1 MSALGDRATLLVMGG
16 RVENE
21 PDSVSVIGTSG
32 TTIAGIVTDGPCL
45 TNTFAALEE
54 GAGSGKPMSAA
65 TLTKICAQTS
75 TLLEQIVSTYAT
87 DVAQGEVGATGSGSA
102 SDEGPLAG
110 KCPTGLLYGRIQSG
124 KTVGMITLAA
134 LAIDNG
140 FRVIVVLTSD
150 NVKLVDQT
158 ATRFS
163 ALDGIVRSSTLVTS
177 WPADASHIR
186 KALPEVGLV
195 LVCAKNQSHLGSLV
209 DFLESI
215 DASKYP
221 ALIMD
226 DEADQATLDTTIN
239 AKSSGR
245 TNAPKFASTI
255 NRRTMKNDR
264 PDEMGRSVAEVLRHF
279 VFLQVTA
286 TPYALLLQNT
296 DNPLRPKF
304 TKLLEPGDGYTGG
317 EAFFSDSH
325 IEDGLAPLMF
335 VAEEESEALDRGTD
349 VVPEGLAAALAFF
362 LVAAGAQAVSDPVVA
377 RTKAQNFLCHTSQKK
392 GEHGKVAN
400 LIREY
405 LDRAGDAIRAPV
417 LAGEVSIHLAKAHA
431 ELAKTIGSPPDLASI
446 VKDLRQRLPRRQVI
460 VVNSDA
466 DNAEFGRGLN
476 FIIGG
481 NILGRGLTIENLL
494 VTYYLR
500 SAKVSQMDT
509 MLQHARMFGYR
520 SSIMQ
525 FTRVFVPHRLA
536 MRFHRIHTAEHHL
549 RALLADPDRRA
560 RIPVEIGEGLRS
572 TRPGVLDMNQI
583 LAYTPGQHI
592 YPGSPLVTYDS
603 VDRHMKVIA
612 LAKSMGAEFLPER
625 GKHQPVAISFGEM
638 SKLIAAAP
646 FDDDDEDTWDP
657 KALQGLLKSL
667 APRFGGKG
675 WLYTRQMQRKT
686 FARGALGG
694 AEVTRLGSLGE
705 PVLCLFQDVG
715 RAFKTN
721 PHGGDPFDEEF
732 SFPSLVLPDTEGM
745 PAHMFNVS
753 E

>member
-1 MSALGDRATLLVMGG
+1 
-16 RVENE
+16 VENE
-21 PDSVSVIGTSG
+21 AESANVVPGVGRKAVAIT
-32 TTIAGIVTDGPCL
+32 TDGTCI
-45 TNTFAALEE
+45 TNTLAALEE

-65 TLTKICAQTS
+65 TLAKICAQTS
-75 TLLEQIVSTYAT
+75 TLLEQIVSTYET
-87 DVAQGEVGATGSGSA
+87 DVASGEVGAAGSGRA
-102 SDEGPLAG
+102 SDAAPTAG
-110 KCPTGLLYGRIQSG
+110 RCPTGLLYGRIQSG

-163 ALDGIVRSSTLVTS
+163 ALDGIIRSSTLVAS

-195 LVCAKNQSHLGSLV
+195 LVCAKNQSHLDNLV

-245 TNAPKFASTI
+245 KNAPKFASTI
-255 NRRTMKNDR
+255 NRRTVKNDR
-264 PDEMGRSVAEVLRHF
+264 PDEIGRSVAEVLGHF

-325 IEDGLAPLMF
+325 IEEGLPPLMF
-335 VAEEESEALDRGTD
+335 VAEEESDRLERGTD

-362 LVAAGAQAVSDPVVA
+362 LVAAGAQAVGDPVVA

-392 GEHGKVAN
+392 GEHGKVAS
-400 LIREY
+400 LIRDY
-405 LDRAGDAIRAPV
+405 LDKVGDALRGPA
-417 LAGEVSIHLAKAHA
+417 LTGEVSIHLEKAHA
-431 ELAKTIGSPPDLASI
+431 ELAKTLSPAPDLAAI

-460 VVNSDA
+460 VVNSDG
-466 DNAEFGRGLN
+466 DNAEFARGLN

-481 NILGRGLTIENLL
+481 NILGRGLTIDNLL

-520 SSIMQ
+520 SSIMT

-536 MRFHRIHTAEHHL
+536 LRFHRIHTAEHHL

-572 TRPGVLDMNQI
+572 TRPGVLDMNEI

-592 YPGSPLVTYDS
+592 YPGLPLVTNDS
-603 VDRHMKVIA
+603 VSRHEKAIG
-612 LAKSMGAEFLPER
+612 LAKSYGAQFLPER
-625 GKHQPVAISFGEM
+625 GKHQPVPISFENM
-638 SKLIAAAP
+638 AKLIAVAP
-646 FDDDDEDTWDP
+646 FDPSDEDTWDP
-657 KALQGLLKSL
+657 RALQGLLRSL
-667 APRFGGKG
+667 TKRFGGMG
-675 WLYTRQMQRKT
+675 WLYTRQMKRER

-694 AEVTRLGSLGE
+694 PEVTRLGGLGQ

-715 RAFKTN
+715 KIFKVN
-721 PHGGDPFDEEF
+721 PHADSAFHEEF
-732 SFPSLVLPDTEGM
+732 SYPSLVLPDTEGM